1 MFQLQ
6 FYNSSLKNNH
16 INKILNNY
24 QIKYTQIKNEI
35 ESKVNQMIK
44 FFLKDISIYL
54 QNIEEIA
61 EQKKKINEYDSVI
74 KELELTRAKIKD
86 KIENELKLKNE
97 YDTLQQ
103 ENYLLKLKI
112 KSLNYKIKN
121 LININGYN
129 SQGIS
134 PKRKKSNNSIE
145 RLIKSKKKNYMS
157 PPLNFSRNLF
167 TSCNTSCIE
176 NDINGSTMSFN
187 SPNSSE
193 LTSTIKNRNIID
205 KLSLKL
211 NYDKMIK
218 SKNKI
223 KKKKKKEKVDKY
235 VNNKAIIKKFYVEKS
250 NKNNSSK
257 KYKNRNIENTTNN
270 SKPHINKLIHIKK
283 KKKVNISAEKI
294 DSNHI
299 ANKNKY
305 SPVNTT
311 NQSIEVP
318 LINVDYENLEKNII
332 NVIDKELKEIEQ
344 DQANIQL
351 LLEQLN
357 EYTDNN

>member
-6 FYNSSLKNNH
+6 YYNSSLKNNH

-44 FFLKDISIYL
+44 FFLKDISVYL

-97 YDTLQQ
+97 YDNLQQ

-112 KSLNYKIKN
+112 KSLKYKIKN
-121 LININGYN
+121 LINISGYN
-129 SQGIS
+129 SQGVS
-134 PKRKKSNNSIE
+134 PKRKQSNNSIE
-145 RLIKSKKKNYMS
+145 KHAKLKKNYMS
-157 PPLNFSRNLF
+157 PPINYSRNLY

-176 NDINGSTMSFN
+176 NDFNKSTMSFN

-193 LTSTIKNRNIID
+193 LNTTIKNRNIID
-205 KLSLKL
+205 KLTLKL
-211 NYDKMIK
+211 NYDKMVK

-223 KKKKKKEKVDKY
+223 KKKKKKEKINKY
-235 VNNKAIIKKFYVEKS
+235 VNNKAIIKKFYVDK
-250 NKNNSSK
+250 NKNDSLK
-257 KYKNRNIENTTNN
+257 KYHKNRNIENTTNN

-283 KKKVNISAEKI
+283 KKNVNLSAEKI
-294 DSNHI
+294 DSNLI
-299 ANKNKY
+299 VNKNKY

-318 LINVDYENLEKNII
+318 LINVDYENLEKNIV

-357 EYTDNN
+357 EYNDNN